1 MNSVQAAT
9 NFDGYQWLFGPNRGV
24 SEDAVELQVKIMRL
38 SSDEPQSMIL
48 DKQKLLQE
56 LYEVFRECSEVNW
69 DNYGARA
76 TNLDFF
82 SEALRFL
89 KTLPLT
95 LTRPELTVDPDGEIA
110 FEWYGD
116 RSRRVFS
123 VSVGSNN
130 ELTYAGIFGSSKSNG
145 NEYFGDELPKT
156 ILDNIRRVFL

>member
-1 MNSVQAAT
+1 MNAVHT
-9 NFDGYQWLFGPNRGV
+9 TTIGGYQWLFGPNRGV
-24 SEDAVELQVKIMRL
+24 SEDAFELQVKIMQL

-69 DNYGARA
+69 DSYGAKA

-89 KTLPLT
+89 KTLPSI

-110 FEWYGD
+110 FEWYNGPK
-116 RSRRVFS
+116 RIFS
-123 VSVGSNN
+123 VSVGATS
-130 ELTYAGIFGSSKSNG
+130 ELTYAGIFGSNKASG
-145 NEYFGDELPKT
+145 TEYFGDELPKT
-156 ILDNIRRVFL
+156 ILDNIQRVFL